1 MQYVS
6 GYITEWQSAN
16 CLAYFLVCFE
26 AKAEN
31 SGVDSLSTV
40 AKKQKSRRIDKE
52 KPDPLKSSTLAKYER
67 NLHKRKLAGTPPQ

>member
-1 MQYVS
+1 M
-6 GYITEWQSAN
+6 
-16 CLAYFLVCFE
+16 
-26 AKAEN
+26 
-31 SGVDSLSTV
+31 DSLSNV